1 MDVQVPSFLTAGKG
15 KLALNRT
22 PACGRLYWATFIPM
36 RLLLY
41 PALLVKF
48 WLVLDGFPLPERLL
62 VVACQFLLCCFNAGV
77 PACRARRLPA
87 PALLL
92 C

>member
-1 MDVQVPSFLTAGKG
+1 
-15 KLALNRT
+15 
-22 PACGRLYWATFIPM
+22 M

-62 VVACQFLLCCFNAGV
+62 VVACQFLLCCFNAG
-77 PACRARRLPA
+77 A
-87 PALLL
+87 PAGRAPASSGPAALTPMRVLAVTCRSLL
-92 C
+92 CCMCGCVGTSSTATVFCSR

>member
-1 MDVQVPSFLTAGKG
+1 
-15 KLALNRT
+15 
-22 PACGRLYWATFIPM
+22 M

-62 VVACQFLLCCFNAGV
+62 VVACQFLLCCFNAGA
-77 PACRARRLPA
+77 PAGRARRLPA